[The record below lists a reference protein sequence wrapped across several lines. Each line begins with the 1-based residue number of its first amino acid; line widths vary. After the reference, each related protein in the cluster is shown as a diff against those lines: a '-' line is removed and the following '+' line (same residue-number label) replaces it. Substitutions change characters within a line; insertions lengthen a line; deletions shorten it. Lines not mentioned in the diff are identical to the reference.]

1 MGLLGGRWIPLN
13 FFPPVV
19 ANVFNLLP
27 FMFLFSFPVQ
37 IFQGQISMGQILRST
52 AIEIFWLGLF
62 LFIGKVL
69 WKAGVKKYEAYGQ

>member
-1 MGLLGGRWIPLN
+1 
-13 FFPPVV
+13 
-19 ANVFNLLP
+19 
-27 FMFLFSFPVQ
+27 
-37 IFQGQISMGQILRST
+37 MGQILRST